1 MATRAFIKPSPDR
14 QRWSARRKAAVV
26 LAVANGDITFDQALK
41 GCNLSAEEF
50 AAWQRDYEVHGVHG
64 LRVTRLQ
71 IYNERP
77 RRQRNSKPSTA
88 CESATVEVRAF
99 PDLRRF

>member
-1 MATRAFIKPSPDR
+1 MATPAFITPSPDR
-14 QRWSARRKAAVV
+14 QRWPARRKAAVV
-26 LAVANGDITFDQALK
+26 LAVANGDITLDQALK

-50 AAWQRDYEVHGVHG
+50 AAWQRDYEVHGIHG
-64 LRVTRLQ
+64 LRATRLQ

-77 RRQRNSKPSTA
+77 RRQQKSKPSSA

>member
-1 MATRAFIKPSPDR
+1 MATPAFITPSPDR
-14 QRWSARRKAAVV
+14 QRWPARRKAAVV
-26 LAVANGDITFDQALK
+26 LAVANGDITLDQALK

-71 IYNERP
+71 IITSGRGGNGNQNRRP
-77 RRQRNSKPSTA
+77 PVKA
-88 CESATVEVRAF
+88 
-99 PDLRRF
+99 LR